1 MPTFQSAYRQFHSTE
16 TALIK
21 IFNDLLLAAD
31 QGQVSALCLLDLA
44 SAFDTVDHTLLLT
57 RLRRSFGVQ
66 GGCLAHGLRRIYQ
79 VEATACMVING
90 VASHVIHVMCSV
102 LQGSVLG
109 PLLFI
114 LYMADLADIA
124 AHYKLTLHAFADDN
138 QLYIHCKPENVQSAF
153 NNVLLLLSSGWPPA
167 DSDLTWIRPN

>member
-16 TALIK
+16 TALTK

-66 GGCLAHGLRRIYQ
+66 GGCLAHG
-79 VEATACMVING
+79 
-90 VASHVIHVMCSV
+90 
-102 LQGSVLG
+102 
-109 PLLFI
+109 
-114 LYMADLADIA
+114 
-124 AHYKLTLHAFADDN
+124 
-138 QLYIHCKPENVQSAF
+138 
-153 NNVLLLLSSGWPPA
+153 
-167 DSDLTWIRPN
+167 